1 MSSVTPSTTPPS
13 PTLVAP
19 PSTLAPSP
27 DEVMARA
34 ALVLASNDAIQLAT
48 AGGPVS
54 PWVLGAYFVADGA
67 DLYLFLETSG
77 KSARNV
83 VASPEVA
90 FLVSRNDAQQDFV
103 QGRGKAILL
112 PPDEEPAVRARLVAK
127 MPWFQTYTP
136 VLPVRIEIA
145 ELYVSSLSAGWF
157 PAKRW
162 QRGG

>member
-1 MSSVTPSTTPPS
+1 MSTDLPTATTPAPG
-13 PTLVAP
+13 AP
-19 PSTLAPSP
+19 PPAPEPSRA
-27 DEVMARA
+27 DVMARA
-34 ALVLASNDAIQLAT
+34 SAVFAANDAIQLAT

-83 VASPEVA
+83 VANAEVA

-103 QGRGKAILL
+103 QGRGTAIVL
-112 PPDEEPAVRARLVAK
+112 PPEEEPAVRARLLAK

-145 ELYVSSLSAGWF
+145 ELFVSSLSAGWF